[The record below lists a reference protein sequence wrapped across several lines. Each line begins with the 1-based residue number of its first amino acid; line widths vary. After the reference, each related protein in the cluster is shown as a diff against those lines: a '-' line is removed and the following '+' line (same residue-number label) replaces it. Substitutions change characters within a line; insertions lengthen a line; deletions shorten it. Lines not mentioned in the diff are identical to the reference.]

1 MKLVKLVHNVE
12 TGEVAE
18 VELTKEELEQR
29 KADIAAEEAQKEA
42 AAARAI
48 AREALL
54 ARLGITEDEA
64 KLILG

>member
-1 MKLVKLVHNVE
+1 MKLFKLVHNVE

-18 VELTKEELEQR
+18 IELTKEESDQR
-29 KADIAAEEAQKEA
+29 KADIAAEEAEKA
-42 AAARAI
+42 AATERSLART
-48 AREALL
+48 ALL